1 VKKNKNIFVLFYMTQ
16 HIRSIS
22 LGNYTREEIENI
34 MTKAQKTSDTLMLY
48 LDYIRNIR
56 ELPEDMLEK
65 IELLDENSKMIIIKE
80 YNRVIRFINILLQ
93 DNI

>member
-1 VKKNKNIFVLFYMTQ
+1 MTQ
-16 HIRSIS
+16 HTRSIS
-22 LGNYTREEIENI
+22 LGNYTTEEIANI

-48 LDYIRNIR
+48 LDHIRNFR

-80 YNRVIRFINILLQ
+80 YNRVIRYINFLLE

>member
-1 VKKNKNIFVLFYMTQ
+1 MTQ